1 MKMVDPFKMEV
12 ARMPSRP
19 RDLADRISST
29 KSPEIFILSLDEART
44 KARDIIS
51 RGSSAR
57 VVPVVENWRQLSDG
71 RIEFTVRNLRFSE

>member
-1 MKMVDPFKMEV
+1 
-12 ARMPSRP
+12 MPSRP
-19 RDLADRISST
+19 RDLVDRISST

-57 VVPVVENWRQLSDG
+57 FVPVVENWRQLSDG
-71 RIEFTVRNLRFSE
+71 RIEFTVRSLRFSE

>member
-1 MKMVDPFKMEV
+1 
-12 ARMPSRP
+12 MPSQP

-29 KSPEIFILSLDEART
+29 KSPEIFTLSLDEART
-44 KARDIIS
+44 KARDIIN

-71 RIEFTVRNLRFSE
+71 RIEFAVRSLRFSK